1 MIRAFRN
8 SRQLAKT
15 VCLTGAMLAVAGATS
30 PAHAHHSFAMFDRSK
45 QVALKGIVRQ
55 FQWTNPHV
63 FVELAVQNS
72 KGAVE
77 NWSIEGASPNMLFR
91 QGWTF
96 ESFHPGD
103 QVTIVINPLR
113 DGSRGGT
120 LVSAVLPSGKTLG
133 ETAARAPG

>member
-1 MIRAFRN
+1 M
-8 SRQLAKT
+8 
-15 VCLTGAMLAVAGATS
+15 TGAHPHLKPFAQALVLATALLGVAGAVS

-45 QVALKGIVRQ
+45 QVALKGVVRQ